1 MSNPEWL
8 FQSRYLFTQAFIIH
22 GQIIVFYFLFK
33 VPGRAKLS
41 YIEVMVF
48 DEESKRDMPI
58 KLSQGM
64 NLGPG
69 TGFVLRYDGSGSGFI
84 NEDDTLIFPGVSV
97 PKCGAAFDFYPFPS
111 GGIGKSI

>member
-1 MSNPEWL
+1 M
-8 FQSRYLFTQAFIIH
+8 FTQVFIIH
-22 GQIIVFYFLFK
+22 GQIIVFYLLFK

-58 KLSQGM
+58 KLSQGT

-69 TGFVLRYDGSGSGFI
+69 TGFVFGYDGSGFI